1 LIELDCSNRFVIDGE
16 LAELEDLR
24 YTPAGIAR
32 IGLKIRHASTRQEA
46 GTSRQVACE
55 VPALALGEMALRASR
70 MRPGQQITL
79 EGFMAQRSLHSKQ
92 LVLHIDNIRLKEGA

>member
-1 LIELDCSNRFVIDGE
+1 LIELDCSNRLVIAGE

-32 IGLKIRHASTRQEA
+32 IGLKIRHVSTRQEA

-55 VPALALGEMALRASR
+55 VPALAFGDIALQASR
-70 MRPGQQITL
+70 MRPGQQVTL
-79 EGFMAQRSLHSKQ
+79 EGFIAQRSLHSKQ
-92 LVLHIDNIRLKEGA
+92 LVLHIDNLRSKEGA